1 MNVRILM
8 CAILMQHVR
17 TVKEVTI
24 AFVRMALVVMAILTA
39 VVSNS
44 KNM

>member
-17 TVKEVTI
+17 TVKEATI
-24 AFVRMALVVMAILTA
+24 VLAMMVLLVMVFTA
-39 VVSNS
+39 MVS
-44 KNM
+44 MMI